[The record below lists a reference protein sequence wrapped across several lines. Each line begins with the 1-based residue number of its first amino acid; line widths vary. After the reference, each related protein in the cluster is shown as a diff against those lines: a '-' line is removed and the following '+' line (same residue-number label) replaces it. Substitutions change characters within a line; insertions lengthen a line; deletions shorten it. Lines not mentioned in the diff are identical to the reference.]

1 MDEVNSPESQPLA
14 RRLRELREGG
24 AWPGK
29 YITQAELAAALGT
42 SVPSISSWENP
53 RHKAK
58 PPRPKVEAYAT
69 FFATE
74 RSIAET
80 PYRLLDHSQLTE
92 DELARR
98 ERLLSEL
105 TGLREDSAAKPVVKD
120 PFAES
125 PWRFPV
131 DQDITIVGSELPE
144 RLKHRMPLADPDDPD
159 FMDVYK
165 YADLD
170 ALLELHGHVRAAN
183 PTSNVH
189 LRTPAELVTDDYT
202 SHLILLGGVDWN
214 FVTRDLL
221 ERAELPVRQLT
232 RPEDNDLSSFEI
244 GTGGEVKSFLP
255 KVRRAGERLLLLEDA
270 ALFYRALNP
279 FNAKRTVTICNGTFG
294 RGTYGVVRALTDARF
309 RDRNAAYLRT
319 RFAGQ
324 DEFAIISR
332 VQVINSQVVTPDWTS
347 PLSKLHEWPVSPT

>member
-1 MDEVNSPESQPLA
+1 MNSPEGQPLA

-42 SVPSISSWENP
+42 SVPSVSSWENP
-53 RHKAK
+53 RTKAK
-58 PPRPKVEAYAT
+58 PPRPKIDAYAT

-74 RSIAET
+74 RSVAES
-80 PYRLLDHSQLTE
+80 PFRLLDRQQLTE

-98 ERLLSEL
+98 ERLLGEL
-105 TGLREDSAAKPVVKD
+105 TALREDSPATAGPAAKD
-120 PFAES
+120 PYAES
-125 PWRFPV
+125 PWRFKPGEIV
-131 DQDITIVGSELPE
+131 TIIGSELPQ
-144 RLKHRMPLADPDDPD
+144 RLKRKMPHADPDGSD
-159 FMDVYK
+159 FVDLYK

-170 ALLELHGHVRAAN
+170 ALVELHGHVRAAN
-183 PTSNVH
+183 PTSDVH

-221 ERAELPVRQLT
+221 ERAELPVRQLV
-232 RPEDNDLSSFEI
+232 RPEDDDLSRFEI
-244 GTGGEVKSFLP
+244 GTGDTVQSFLP
-255 KVRRAGERLLLLEDA
+255 KVRREGENLLLLEDV
-270 ALFYRALNP
+270 ALFYRAVNP

-309 RDRNAAYLRT
+309 RDRNATHLRT
-319 RFAGQ
+319 RFAGSK
-324 DEFAIISR
+324 EFAIISR
-332 VQVINSQVVTPDWTS
+332 IHVINGLVVTPDWTS
-347 PLSKLHEWPVSPT
+347 PQSKLHEWPVSTT